1 MSPTPDMTDLAFINA
16 PIRAMPVFAGVPGPD
31 DCDAVYLHLNESP
44 WPPAPAIIAAIVAAA
59 ARVNRYAEP
68 RPVGLG
74 RAIAARHGVAPDT
87 VVIGNGSD
95 EILQMIATM
104 TAAPGTD
111 AVMPTPSFPRY
122 RIGTRIMGGEPRL
135 VRVLPDGRNDVE
147 GLLAAVT
154 PATRVVYACTPNNPS
169 GATLPPDEIAHLA
182 RCVPEHVLL
191 VVDEAYADFAMAEG
205 ENDALPALAERRG
218 PWIST
223 RTLSKAQAL
232 AGLRLGYALC
242 SSRALADSLVK
253 VKLNFN
259 VSGLAV
265 AAAEAALADPGFTR
279 DSVLRIIS
287 ARGDLADGLAAL
299 GYATL
304 PSRTNFVAFDSGE
317 DAVAL
322 VARMGA
328 RGVHIREWRDPG
340 FETFARIT
348 VGTPQENVAALKA
361 LADCRTCLAAGA
373 AAPVGSAAR
382 G

>member
-1 MSPTPDMTDLAFINA
+1 MSLPPDAADLPFVNA
-16 PIRAMPVFAGVPGPD
+16 SIRAMPVFAGVPGPD
-31 DCDAVYLHLNESP
+31 DRDAVYLHLNESP
-44 WPPAPAIIAAIVAAA
+44 SPPAPSVIAAIVAAA
-59 ARVNRYAEP
+59 SRVNRYAEP

-74 RAIAARHGVAPDT
+74 RAIAARHGVAPET

-104 TAAPGTD
+104 TIAPGTD

-147 GLLAAVT
+147 GLLAAIT

-182 RCVPEHVLL
+182 RSVPEHVLL
-191 VVDEAYADFAMAEG
+191 VVDEAYADFATAEG
-205 ENDALPALAERRG
+205 ESDALPALAGRRG
-218 PWIST
+218 PWISA

-242 SSRALADSLVK
+242 GSRAVADSLVK

-259 VSGLAV
+259 VSVLAV
-265 AAAEAALADPGFTR
+265 AAAEAALADPAYTQEAVR
-279 DSVLRIIS
+279 RIIA
-287 ARGDLADGLAAL
+287 ARGELADGLAAL
-299 GYATL
+299 GYTTL

-317 DAVAL
+317 DAIAL
-322 VARMGA
+322 IGRMGA

-348 VGTPQENVAALKA
+348 VGTPQENAAALKA
-361 LADCRTCLAAGA
+361 LADCRTCLAPGA
-373 AAPVGSAAR
+373 AAPVGSLAR

>member
-1 MSPTPDMTDLAFINA
+1 MLAALSTAEGSPL
-16 PIRAMPVFAGVPGPD
+16 RAACGAVDAEDETEATSDAEAG
-31 DCDAVYLHLNESP
+31 
-44 WPPAPAIIAAIVAAA
+44 APA
-59 ARVNRYAEP
+59 
-68 RPVGLG
+68 
-74 RAIAARHGVAPDT
+74 AP
-87 VVIGNGSD
+87 
-95 EILQMIATM
+95 LLA
-104 TAAPGTD
+104 
-111 AVMPTPSFPRY
+111 
-122 RIGTRIMGGEPRL
+122 
-135 VRVLPDGRNDVE
+135 
-147 GLLAAVT
+147 LLAACLPVL
-154 PATRVVYACTPNNPS
+154 ALRVV
-169 GATLPPDEIAHLA
+169 
-182 RCVPEHVLL
+182 
-191 VVDEAYADFAMAEG
+191 
-205 ENDALPALAERRG
+205 
-218 PWIST
+218 
-223 RTLSKAQAL
+223 
-232 AGLRLGYALC
+232 
-242 SSRALADSLVK
+242 
-253 VKLNFN
+253 